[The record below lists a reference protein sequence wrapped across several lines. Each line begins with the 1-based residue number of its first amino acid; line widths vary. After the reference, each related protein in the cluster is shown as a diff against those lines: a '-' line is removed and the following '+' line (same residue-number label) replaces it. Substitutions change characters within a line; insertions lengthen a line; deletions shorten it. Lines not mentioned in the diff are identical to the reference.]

1 MDFAKT
7 RGRPTSGSEANSSS
21 TNMGRPS
28 TNASSNSR
36 NSTSL
41 KSPLTA
47 TSSSNR
53 PYPHSNS
60 NIADEGEL
68 ALSNDI
74 WSRSDSD
81 DSNDDTEAGRAASER
96 TSTKGSG
103 SRTAG
108 FFRSLVH
115 RISKSYRRYGFIPN
129 NKQEQDRNVLQ
140 HEIIKELFD
149 GRYHLAPA
157 RRPKTVLDIGTGPGL
172 WALEYGK
179 PSFARLISP
188 PESQRNPRSSVL
200 GIDLEPV
207 KPPYLVSNC
216 HFQIRDATEDWD
228 LSTTFDLIHARML
241 GDLPEK
247 ERLVQSVYDNLNPG
261 GWAEFT
267 EWIVLLQSPNHSFEN
282 TSFHKWNQLMS
293 RGKFP
298 PQTIPSFANSDFIG
312 LKDLGSSLFYPTQYK
327 PLLEKVGFESITETK
342 YGAPTNAC
350 YPGKKLQK
358 IGNMMTQNWNTIIE
372 PLTLS
377 IFIDGLGWSADDVKK
392 LLLNVKREIPDT
404 RYHSFMTLMTV
415 YCRKPRVGSA
425 STSVSS
431 FQSTPVAEHS
441 TRRSNDQLT
450 HIAEGQEPS
459 SA

>member
-1 MDFAKT
+1 
-7 RGRPTSGSEANSSS
+7 
-21 TNMGRPS
+21 MGRPS
-28 TNASSNSR
+28 TNTSSTSR

-47 TSSSNR
+47 TSSSTR
-53 PYPHSNS
+53 TYPHSS
-60 NIADEGEL
+60 IVDDGDL
-68 ALSNDI
+68 PLPNDI

-81 DSNDDTEAGRAASER
+81 DSNDDAEAVPAASER
-96 TSTKGSG
+96 SNPKGSG
-103 SRTAG
+103 SRTTG
-108 FFRSLVH
+108 FFRSLIH
-115 RISKSYRRYGFIPN
+115 RISKSYKRYGFIPN
-129 NKQEQDRNVLQ
+129 NQQEQDRNVLQ

-149 GRYHLAPA
+149 GRFHLAPA

-172 WALEYGK
+172 WALE
-179 PSFARLISP
+179 FA
-188 PESQRNPRSSVL
+188 QQNPRSSVL

-228 LSTTFDLIHARML
+228 LNTTFDLVHARML

-247 ERLVQSVYDNLNPG
+247 ERLVQAVWDNLNPG

-282 TSFHKWNQLMS
+282 TSFHKWNKLMS
-293 RGKFP
+293 RGKFM
-298 PQTIPSFANSDFIG
+298 PQTTVSFANSDFTG
-312 LKDLGSSLFYPTQYK
+312 LKDLGSSLYYPTQYK
-327 PLLEKVGFESITETK
+327 PLLEKVGFENITVTK

-358 IGNMMTQNWNTIIE
+358 IGTMMTKNWNAIIE

-377 IFIDGLGWSADDVKK
+377 VFIDGLGWSADDVKK
-392 LLLNVKREIPDT
+392 FLLSVKREIPDT

-431 FQSTPVAEHS
+431 LQSTPVPEHA
-441 TRRSNDQLT
+441 TRQSNDQLT

>member
-1 MDFAKT
+1 MDLNKT

-28 TNASSNSR
+28 TNASSTSR

-53 PYPHSNS
+53 TYPHSGTV
-60 NIADEGEL
+60 DDGEP
-68 ALSNDI
+68 ALSNDNDI

-81 DSNDDTEAGRAASER
+81 DSNDDAESAPAASER
-96 TSTKGSG
+96 SSAKGSG
-103 SRTAG
+103 SRATG

-115 RISKSYRRYGFIPN
+115 RISKSVYKRYGFIPN
-129 NKQEQDRNVLQ
+129 NQQEQDRNAQ
-140 HEIIKELFD
+140 
-149 GRYHLAPA
+149 
-157 RRPKTVLDIGTGPGL
+157 
-172 WALEYGK
+172 
-179 PSFARLISP
+179 
-188 PESQRNPRSSVL
+188 QNPRSSVL

-228 LSTTFDLIHARML
+228 LNTTFDFVHAR
-241 GDLPEK
+241 
-247 ERLVQSVYDNLNPG
+247 
-261 GWAEFT
+261 
-267 EWIVLLQSPNHSFEN
+267 
-282 TSFHKWNQLMS
+282 
-293 RGKFP
+293 
-298 PQTIPSFANSDFIG
+298 
-312 LKDLGSSLFYPTQYK
+312 LKDLGSSLYYPTQYK
-327 PLLEKVGFESITETK
+327 PLLEKHGFENITVTK

-358 IGNMMTQNWNTIIE
+358 IGTMMTKNWTSIIE

-377 IFIDGLGWSADDVKK
+377 VFIDGLGWSAEDVKK
-392 LLLNVKREIPDT
+392 FLMNVKREIPDT

-415 YCRKPRVGSA
+415 YCRKPRIGSA

-431 FQSTPVAEHS
+431 FQSTPVPEHA

-450 HIAEGQEPS
+450 HIAEGSEPS

>member
-1 MDFAKT
+1 
-7 RGRPTSGSEANSSS
+7 
-21 TNMGRPS
+21 MGRPS
-28 TNASSNSR
+28 TNASSTSR

-53 PYPHSNS
+53 TYPHSS
-60 NIADEGEL
+60 IVDDGDL
-68 ALSNDI
+68 PLSNDI

-81 DSNDDTEAGRAASER
+81 DSNDDAEAVPAASER
-96 TSTKGSG
+96 SNPRGSG
-103 SRTAG
+103 SRTTG
-108 FFRSLVH
+108 FFRSLMH
-115 RISKSYRRYGFIPN
+115 RISKSYKRYGFIPN
-129 NKQEQDRNVLQ
+129 NQQEQDRNVLQ

-149 GRYHLAPA
+149 GRFHLAPA

-172 WALEYGK
+172 WAL
-179 PSFARLISP
+179 
-188 PESQRNPRSSVL
+188 QNPRSSVL

-228 LSTTFDLIHARML
+228 LNTTFDLVHARML

-247 ERLVQSVYDNLNPG
+247 ERLVQAVWDNLNPG

-282 TSFHKWNQLMS
+282 TSFHKWNKLMS
-293 RGKFP
+293 RGKFM
-298 PQTIPSFANSDFIG
+298 PQAIISFANSDFTG
-312 LKDLGSSLFYPTQYK
+312 LKDLGSSLYYPTQYK
-327 PLLEKVGFESITETK
+327 PLLEKVGFENITVTK

-358 IGNMMTQNWNTIIE
+358 IGTMMAKNWNAIIE

-377 IFIDGLGWSADDVKK
+377 VFIDGLGWSADDVKK
-392 LLLNVKREIPDT
+392 FVLNVKREIPDT

-431 FQSTPVAEHS
+431 FQSTPVPEHA

-450 HIAEGQEPS
+450 HIAEGQEPP